1 MPIKLRPDQKVPL
14 HWMMPRTKCGRDEL
28 KKRNGNILRVLPLIN
43 DQSIA
48 DFIKSN
54 LVLSEDGTYSD

>member
-1 MPIKLRPDQKVPL
+1 
-14 HWMMPRTKCGRDEL
+14 MMPRTKHGRDEL

-54 LVLSEDGTYSD
+54 LVLSGDGTYSD